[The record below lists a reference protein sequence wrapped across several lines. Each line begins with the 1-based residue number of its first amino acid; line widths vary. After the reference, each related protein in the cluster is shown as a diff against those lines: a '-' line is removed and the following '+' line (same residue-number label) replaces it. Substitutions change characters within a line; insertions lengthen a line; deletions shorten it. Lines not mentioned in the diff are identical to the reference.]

1 MKSWF
6 HSFLFAA
13 YPILLLY
20 SFNMHEVEPV
30 EILIPLVL
38 VTLVTVVILGLGSIR
53 SAQQKWA
60 ICLSAFWFF
69 FLCYGY
75 IYELL
80 SFMRNIFVIGLCGIA
95 LGGIAYNVFF
105 RAKNLDRLSQVFTG
119 FGGILV
125 AMTLIS
131 ILINIATTDV
141 FVRPTPVPV
150 NPIENASERPEP
162 APDARDI
169 YYLIFDRYAS
179 AKNLKKYYGFDNTA
193 FINRLEQTGF
203 YVAHDT
209 YANYPKTTHSI
220 SSSLNMD
227 YLDSLAQEMGPNNN
241 NWGPLFSNIQEH
253 KIWKFLKSRG
263 YRYYHLGSFSKESE
277 HNIHADVNI
286 SYAVFPM
293 MGFYTSQE
301 FLTVLYRTTP
311 LFHIGQKYAVDSY
324 NFDKTHWRR
333 VFYKLDELR
342 KIAELKETT
351 FVYAHFL
358 IPHPPY
364 IFTRDGAFKIHAE
377 KEADYM
383 FIDRYDPAAYI
394 EQVIFTNREIQK
406 LISDIL
412 ASSDREPIIIIQGDE
427 GPWPERY
434 APDYKEFNWREATD
448 AELDEKAGI
457 LNAYYLPDKEISG
470 LYPSISPVN
479 TFRLIFNLY
488 FGTSHTLLPDE
499 SYCYRDEDHPYD
511 LFPITDRLS
520 IRKVDQ

>member
-1 MKSWF
+1 
-6 HSFLFAA
+6 
-13 YPILLLY
+13 
-20 SFNMHEVEPV
+20 
-30 EILIPLVL
+30 
-38 VTLVTVVILGLGSIR
+38 
-53 SAQQKWA
+53 
-60 ICLSAFWFF
+60 
-69 FLCYGY
+69 
-75 IYELL
+75 
-80 SFMRNIFVIGLCGIA
+80 
-95 LGGIAYNVFF
+95 
-105 RAKNLDRLSQVFTG
+105 
-119 FGGILV
+119 
-125 AMTLIS
+125 
-131 ILINIATTDV
+131 
-141 FVRPTPVPV
+141 
-150 NPIENASERPEP
+150 
-162 APDARDI
+162 
-169 YYLIFDRYAS
+169 
-179 AKNLKKYYGFDNTA
+179 
-193 FINRLEQTGF
+193 
-203 YVAHDT
+203 
-209 YANYPKTTHSI
+209 
-220 SSSLNMD
+220 
-227 YLDSLAQEMGPNNN
+227 
-241 NWGPLFSNIQEH
+241 
-253 KIWKFLKSRG
+253 
-263 YRYYHLGSFSKESE
+263 
-277 HNIHADVNI
+277 
-286 SYAVFPM
+286 